1 MPLSRAI
8 IPSPE
13 LEEERGKEL
22 AGGGGQT
29 QHHWLFTWRASWSIA
44 VALNL

>member
-22 AGGGGQT
+22 AAAGGGVGGT
-29 QHHWLFTWRASWSIA
+29 TGCSLGERAG
-44 VALNL
+44 ALLWP

>member
-22 AGGGGQT
+22 AAGAGG
-29 QHHWLFTWRASWSIA
+29 HHWLFTWRASWSIA
-44 VALNL
+44 VALSL